1 MCGGR
6 WALRHLK
13 TAQVVARVRVR
24 RALQARSLDELTG
37 VEPTST
43 VTSPVDAPARL
54 SSAQK
59 RALMGPAFAAV
70 ITTALIAAPLLT
82 PPSVL
87 ETDPWAGATL
97 PAQSFAGPVA
107 AVALADT
114 HPAPRP
120 RREVRPSTHAVSAAL
135 LPSRPIG
142 TSGIVPAVADVSSR
156 AARKPLSR
164 RLTGWLTGDGTH
176 TVRPFPSVPGRP

>member
-1 MCGGR
+1 M
-6 WALRHLK
+6 
-13 TAQVVARVRVR
+13 
-24 RALQARSLDELTG
+24 DELTG

-43 VTSPVDAPARL
+43 VTTPVDAPARL

-59 RALMGPAFAAV
+59 RALLGPAFAAV

-82 PPSVL
+82 PTSVL
-87 ETDPWAGATL
+87 DTDPWAGATL
-97 PAQSFAGPVA
+97 PAQSFAGPVP

-114 HPAPRP
+114 HAAPRP
-120 RREVRPSTHAVSAAL
+120 RREARPSTRAVSAAL

-142 TSGIVPAVADVSSR
+142 TSGIVPIVADVPSR

-164 RLTGWLTGDGTH
+164 RLTGWLTGDGSH
-176 TVRPFPSVPGRP
+176 AIRPFPTVQGRP